1 MMDIEKN
8 RHWTAGENHSI
19 HKPPLHTQLG
29 RLHKPHISDLLNQ
42 FSVNQIKVF
51 LSQKL

>member
-29 RLHKPHISDLLNQ
+29 RLHKPHIVEPVIKPANQ
-42 FSVNQIKVF
+42 
-51 LSQKL
+51 